1 MVLLNLS
8 ATSLVVFSLYHFDGK
23 HLASS
28 KLLARCY
35 PALLLFFFSCLI
47 FIKPSFAESLA
58 ARQAPDAE
66 LTSLLKKTVSEA
78 DSFYDKFDAEVW
90 LVDMSKRLSRYIED
104 PQSRLTLLR
113 KVHAEARRADIAPE
127 LVIALI
133 HVESGFERFAI
144 SSVGA
149 QGLMQVMP
157 FWKNEIGRPEDNL
170 TDVQTNLR
178 YGCTILKHYI
188 NKEKGNL
195 IRALGRYNGSLGKF
209 KYPEKVLRFWE
220 KYWFIKHV

>member
-1 MVLLNLS
+1 MLNLMIHKILSLMLAIGVSRKIS
-8 ATSLVVFSLYHFDGK
+8 AYSFL
-23 HLASS
+23 
-28 KLLARCY
+28 
-35 PALLLFFFSCLI
+35 LI
-47 FIKPSFAESLA
+47 FSSLTIA
-58 ARQAPDAE
+58 DPVSSRQAPDAE
-66 LTSLLKKTVSEA
+66 LRELLKQTVSEA

-90 LVDMSKRLSRYIED
+90 LVDMSKRLSRYVKD
-104 PQSRLTLLR
+104 HQTRLSLL
-113 KVHAEARRADIAPE
+113 KKIHFEARRADIAPE
-127 LVIALI
+127 LVISLI
-133 HVESGFERFAI
+133 HVESGFQRFAI

-157 FWKNEIGRPEDNL
+157 FWKKEIGRPDDNL

-188 NKEKGNL
+188 DKEKGNL

-220 KYWFIKHV
+220 KYWFVKHV

>member
-1 MVLLNLS
+1 MNGFFHLSVLCYL
-8 ATSLVVFSLYHFDGK
+8 AFSQ
-23 HLASS
+23 
-28 KLLARCY
+28 
-35 PALLLFFFSCLI
+35 FSH
-47 FIKPSFAESLA
+47 AEQIA
-58 ARQAPDAE
+58 VRQAPDAE
-66 LTSLLKKTVSEA
+66 LASILKKTVSEA

-90 LVDMSKRLSRYIED
+90 LVDMSKRLSRYIKD
-104 PQSRLTLLR
+104 PHRRLSLLK
-113 KVHAEARRADIAPE
+113 KVHAEARRAEIAPE
-127 LVIALI
+127 LVMALI
-133 HVESGFERFAI
+133 HVESNFQRFAI

-170 TDVQTNLR
+170 TDIQTNLR

-220 KYWFIKHV
+220 KYWFINHV

>member
-1 MVLLNLS
+1 M
-8 ATSLVVFSLYHFDGK
+8 H
-23 HLASS
+23 
-28 KLLARCY
+28 KLLALSSNVMARELY
-35 PALLLFFFSCLI
+35 RVITLFFSLLFISGLPFST
-47 FIKPSFAESLA
+47 A
-58 ARQAPDAE
+58 ATENSDTLRQAPDAE
-66 LTSLLKKTVSEA
+66 LAALLKQTVSES
-78 DSFYDKFDAEVW
+78 DSFYDRFDAEVW
-90 LVDMSKRLSRYIED
+90 LVDMSKRLSRYIKD
-104 PQSRLTLLR
+104 PQARLTLLK
-113 KVHAEARRADIAPE
+113 KVHSEAKRASIEPE
-127 LVIALI
+127 LVMSLI
-133 HVESGFERFAI
+133 HVESGFKRFAI

-170 TDVQTNLR
+170 TDIQTNLR

-188 NKEKGNL
+188 DKEKGNL

>member
-1 MVLLNLS
+1 M
-8 ATSLVVFSLYHFDGK
+8 H
-23 HLASS
+23 
-28 KLLARCY
+28 KLLALSSNVMARELY
-35 PALLLFFFSCLI
+35 RVITLFFSLLFISGLPFST
-47 FIKPSFAESLA
+47 A
-58 ARQAPDAE
+58 ATENSDTLRQAPDAE
-66 LTSLLKKTVSEA
+66 LAALLKQTVSES
-78 DSFYDKFDAEVW
+78 DSFYDRFDAEVW
-90 LVDMSKRLSRYIED
+90 LVDMSKRLSRYIKD
-104 PQSRLTLLR
+104 PQARLTLLK
-113 KVHAEARRADIAPE
+113 KVHSEAKRASIEPE
-127 LVIALI
+127 LIMSLI
-133 HVESGFERFAI
+133 HVESGFKRFAI

-170 TDVQTNLR
+170 TDIQTNLR

-188 NKEKGNL
+188 DKEKGNL